1 MKRILA
7 ALLALMLAMTVG
19 LTAMADSTPLIYKVS
34 DQEGHS
40 IYMLGTIHV
49 GEESMYPIR
58 GIDQVLDQCD
68 VVAFEL
74 GEEDMPVSEDPE
86 EEEDILEAMS

>member
-1 MKRILA
+1 MKKIFA
-7 ALLALMLAMTVG
+7 ALLALVLAVTAG
-19 LTAMADSTPLIYKVS
+19 LTAMADSTPLIYKVT
-34 DQEGHS
+34 DQEEHS

-86 EEEDILEAMS
+86 EEEDLLGAMS